1 MHRFQHLL
9 EFLAGHVEL
18 LHVAS
23 DEPFAYLL
31 RGRDALFCKLHFNL
45 SGSRYLLSFDVVFYA
60 TEAAHGVRYR
70 AVGYLEKMGYLR
82 AREHGASLEQ
92 QHEDAGVEEA

>member
-9 EFLAGHVEL
+9 EFLAGHGEL

-31 RGRDALFCKLHFNL
+31 RGRDAHYCKQHFNL
-45 SGSRYLLSFDVVFYA
+45 TGSRYLHSYAEEYNA
-60 TEAAHGVRYR
+60 TEAAHDVPYR